1 MLDML
6 DHEHALEDAAE
17 ARVRDFAGDRNAPL
31 SAGQPTP
38 RELVAL
44 NRVYGERV
52 KEARKL
58 AGLNMADLSR
68 RLGISIGR
76 VAAIEAGRAGE
87 LPAWLLARVATITG
101 CRMDYLAGLTE
112 ESELGEPDD
121 FCELVMRMMLE
132 ADTERAMQLLELV
145 RQRDHLNSMASDF
158 MDAASKAQAALLRI
172 EELNPEVWQDM
183 RGGGALT
190 SAVGS
195 CLAAGRR
202 AADHREFAQ

>member
-1 MLDML
+1 ML
-6 DHEHALEDAAE
+6 DHEHTLESAAE

-31 SAGQPTP
+31 SAGQPTS
-38 RELVAL
+38 RELAVL
-44 NRVYGERV
+44 GKLYGERI

-58 AGLNMADLSR
+58 AGLGQVEFAH
-68 RLGISIGR
+68 RLGISPGR
-76 VAAIEAGRAGE
+76 VTRIECGRAGE

-112 ESELGEPDD
+112 ESEIGEPDD
-121 FCELVMRMMLE
+121 LCELVMQMMLD
-132 ADTERAMQLLELV
+132 ANAERAMQLLELA
-145 RQRDHLNSMASDF
+145 RQRDHLNHMASAF

-202 AADHREFAQ
+202 AADHLETVQ